1 MTENEIMA
9 KLKSIR
15 GGRDRAVLAGFWLM
29 MGSRQGVKTL
39 GFAELRS
46 LSGDSR
52 ALFHAISN
60 GLLSHRLPQLSSRH
74 TSELLH
80 MLHAD
85 HGLPALH

>member
-60 GLLSHRLPQLSSRH
+60 GLLSHRLPQLSARH
-74 TSELLH
+74 PAGCCT

-85 HGLPALH
+85 TALPALH